1 MLLDPKKT
9 TVAYRC
15 PVCGCGV
22 MAPVGVFSLTADRMK
37 LNCVCKKSAMDIS
50 KTKDDKVRLST
61 PCLACGSEHSFT
73 VSTQVFF
80 SRDIFSVPCSVSGLD
95 VCFFGQQEKVR
106 AALDEQEQVLR
117 SMVGLDEESEYD
129 EETPDTDDIDDTDT
143 LKNMNHAEIYDI
155 IKFILMELE
164 EDGLITCGCKDGHG
178 DYDALCLG
186 DKVKVFCRSCG
197 RFKNYPIASVREAE
211 KFLQID
217 EIHL

>member
-1 MLLDPKKT
+1 MLIDPKKT

-37 LNCVCKKSAMDIS
+37 LNCICKKTAMDIS
-50 KTKDDKVRLST
+50 KLKDDKIKIST
-61 PCLACGSEHSFT
+61 PCLACGTEHSFT

-80 SRDIFSVPCSVSGLD
+80 SRELFSMPCSVSGLD
-95 VCFFGQQEKVR
+95 ICFFGHQDKVQK
-106 AALDEQEQVLR
+106 ALAEQENILR
-117 SMVGLDEESEYD
+117 EMVGMDEEPEAEVD
-129 EETPDTDDIDDTDT
+129 AEPDSSVADIA
-143 LKNMNHAEIYDI
+143 KNLNDADIYDI

-164 EDGLITCGCKDGHG
+164 EDGMITCGCEDGHG
-178 DYDALCLG
+178 EYDAVCLG
-186 DKVKVFCRSCG
+186 DKVKVFCKKCG
-197 RFKNYPIASVREAE
+197 RFKNYPIDSVREAE

>member
-37 LNCVCKKSAMDIS
+37 LNCVCKKSSMDIS
-50 KTKDDKVRLST
+50 KTKDDKVRLSA

-73 VSTQVFF
+73 VSAQVFF
-80 SRDIFSVPCSVSGLD
+80 SRDIFTVPCSVSGLD
-95 VCFFGQQEKVR
+95 ICFFGKQENVR
-106 AALDEQEQVLR
+106 KALDEQEEILR
-117 SMVGLDEESEYD
+117 SMVGMDEETEESEEPAFD
-129 EETPDTDDIDDTDT
+129 EEEADS
-143 LKNMNHAEIYDI
+143 LKNLNHAEIYDV
-155 IKFILMELE
+155 IKFILMELD
-164 EDGLITCGCKDGHG
+164 EDGLITCGCENGEG

-186 DKVKVFCRSCG
+186 DKVKVFCRTCG

-211 KFLQID
+211 KFLQIN